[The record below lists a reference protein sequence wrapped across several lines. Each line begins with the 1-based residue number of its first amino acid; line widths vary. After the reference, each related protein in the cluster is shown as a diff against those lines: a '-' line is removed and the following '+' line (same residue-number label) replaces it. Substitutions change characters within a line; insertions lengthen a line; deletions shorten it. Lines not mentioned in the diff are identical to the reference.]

1 MVLQQDHK
9 IFVAKIKNA
18 HKHDADKRNLN
29 P

>member
-18 HKHDADKRNLN
+18 RKDDEDKRNLN